1 MQKIILLV
9 DDDELVRVTLKEFL
23 TILGLQVIE
32 ARNGREGIEKA
43 IETEFHILIADY
55 KMPDMTGIEMIRE
68 IQKFKRDFKILI
80 LTGYADEITKDMIE
94 ELGIVSVLQKPI
106 DLALLEKIITQLLA
120 NPKNKNNWEGKK

>member
-32 ARNGREGIEKA
+32 AKNGKEGIEKA
-43 IETEFHILIADY
+43 IKSEFHILIADY

-68 IQKFKRDFKILI
+68 IQKFKRNFKTLI
-80 LTGYADEITKDMIE
+80 LTGYVDEITKDMID
-94 ELGIVSVLQKPI
+94 ELGIVAVLQKPVE
-106 DLALLEKIITQLLA
+106 LSLLEKIITQLLS
-120 NPKNKNNWEGKK
+120 NSKNKNNRR